1 MKTQHLL
8 NLSSIGGNSR
18 RLWPAPA
25 VQHTHTYIQY
35 TRIILNVHFS
45 WAGLKIENFTKQA
58 KKKSQNDQKKKIYTK
73 KKQDVFYTFNTQT
86 NILR

>member
-58 KKKSQNDQKKKIYTK
+58 KKNHKMTKRKKYIQKKNKMFSTLLTR
-73 KKQDVFYTFNTQT
+73 KQIF
-86 NILR
+86 

>member
-1 MKTQHLL
+1 MAGT
-8 NLSSIGGNSR
+8 GCT
-18 RLWPAPA
+18 A
-25 VQHTHTYIQY
+25 HTHIHTIYTYN
-35 TRIILNVHFS
+35 TNVHFS

-58 KKKSQNDQKKKIYTK
+58 KKNHKMTKRKKYIQK